1 VLRVSFFFL
10 HAVVLFPRLSSV
22 RKEKTLEKITSTRRK
37 KKRTRTAFSFPSEGS
52 SCWFVSVPVRNHRK
66 RFQKI
71 LFFHNPKKKNLQKLF
86 IVSKN
91 WLGFCSAFPFFWT
104 SRVKTKRIQ
113 YDLRLHVPETFF
125 GFFQSSLQRCEL
137 NWLQFV
143 LS

>member
-1 VLRVSFFFL
+1 MTTGRINQVTIFQGVFFCGHGFFFFSFPQSSVVLRVSFFFL

-91 WLGFCSAFPFFWT
+91 WLGFCSAFPFF
-104 SRVKTKRIQ
+104 
-113 YDLRLHVPETFF
+113 
-125 GFFQSSLQRCEL
+125 
-137 NWLQFV
+137 
-143 LS
+143 